1 MKQTKRLPLFM
12 LTIAAFLL
20 SLPTYAQQIVRGTL
34 RSPSGEPI
42 AGATVTVKET
52 NKMTQTSEAGQF
64 SIEAAPGNTLV
75 FSSVGFATREV
86 AVGEGDINEVLQ
98 LSDSSLNEVVVI
110 GYQTVRKKD
119 LTGAVSVVN
128 PANAN
133 RVTSNSVAE
142 SIQGL
147 APGVTVRTGGAP
159 GQNAVIEIRGAASF
173 TNTSPLYVIDG
184 MIADANSTINSNDV
198 ESIQILKD
206 ASAAAI
212 YGSRAANGVVIITT
226 KKGKEGPAR
235 IGVSARVGIQQIP
248 KRWDVMNNV
257 EYADLKKVQYQNSG
271 LTPPASVGSNFDP
284 SINTDWQDEMIRV
297 GKVQDYNI
305 SLSGGTKT
313 GTYLISGSY
322 FDNSGVLEGHEFN
335 RAGLRI
341 NTQSKKGRITFG
353 ENLLLTYTND
363 NHPAEGNPFF
373 DMPQMLPVIAV
384 RSDDYIDLINNNP
397 EGWGFGTSDAITYA
411 WNPVAVKELSYRRSN
426 YSKIVGNAYVEFR
439 LLNWLHYKFNA
450 GLETSFDYSHSLRK
464 QGKWVYQHPY
474 EVSNVQEYRSR
485 FLSTLFEHTLN
496 FNRDVGEHHI
506 DGVVGIST
514 QHTTRNFSNAGRNQ
528 LQVFNGRYMT
538 TIGSAIGDFVSDG
551 GIPIDYRM
559 YGYLGRINYSY
570 ADKYLLTL
578 TGRIDE
584 DSRFGKDYRSGAF
597 PSVAA
602 AWRISRE
609 NFFNIDWIS
618 DLKIHASYG
627 ELGINPLGSWDYIG
641 FLNSNP
647 RTIFGPDQVPNVG
660 ATQARLA
667 NPDLRWESRIVK
679 NVGLDASLFNNRVSF
694 TFEAYNSLSKDV
706 LVYLPIAWYLGNLG
720 GEPAV
725 NAGSIRNKGIEA
737 SITYRN
743 NARRIKWDASVNFT
757 TIKNVVESVGNRGEG
772 IDYIQVGAT
781 RSQVGHSLGQWYV
794 LHSNGLFQSQEEID
808 NYKNKDGI
816 VIQPFAKPGDIRYVD
831 QNGDGEINDKDR
843 AYKGS
848 PWPKLQTGAQ
858 FNASMGPFTLNLQ
871 FVGVFGYTIHN
882 SVRQIL
888 DGYQNTNFRK
898 GINPWSPSNTN
909 TTDPR
914 IGVSNNDPG
923 LQYNAR
929 YDTDRWLE
937 NGSYVRLR
945 NIELGYNISDAML
958 QRIGFTN
965 TRVYINAQNVFT
977 ITNYSG
983 LDPDVVGVGIYE
995 RGVDSGNWPA
1005 SRIISLGAQFQF

>member
-1 MKQTKRLPLFM
+1 M
-12 LTIAAFLL
+12 LIVGAFLL
-20 SLPTYAQQIVRGTL
+20 SLNTFAQQTYRGTL
-34 RSPSGEPI
+34 RAPSGEPI

-52 NKMTQTSEAGQF
+52 NTITQTSETGLF
-64 SIEAAPGNTLV
+64 VVNAPEGSTLI
-75 FSSVGFATREV
+75 FSSVGFVTREV
-86 AVGEGDINEVLQ
+86 LVRPGEMDEVLQ
-98 LSDSSLNEVVVI
+98 TSDTSLNEVVVI

-128 PANAN
+128 PANAS

-147 APGVTVRTGGAP
+147 APGVTVRTGGGP
-159 GQNAVIEIRGAASF
+159 GQGAVIEIRGAASF

-184 MIADANSTINSNDV
+184 MIADANSTINSNDI

-212 YGSRAANGVVIITT
+212 YGSRAANGVVILTT
-226 KKGKEGPAR
+226 RKGKEGPAK
-235 IGVSARVGIQQIP
+235 ISVHARVGIQQIP
-248 KRWDVMNNV
+248 KRWEMMNNV
-257 EYADLKKVQYQNSG
+257 EYATLKKTQFENSG
-271 LTPPASVGSNFDP
+271 LPVPPSVGSAFDP
-284 SINTDWQDEMIRV
+284 SINTDWHDEMIRF
-297 GKVQDYNI
+297 GTVQDYNVT
-305 SLSGGTKT
+305 LSGGTKT
-313 GTYLISGSY
+313 GTYLISGSF
-322 FDNSGVLEGHEFN
+322 FDNVGVLEGHEFD
-335 RAGLRI
+335 RGSLRI
-341 NTQSKKGRITFG
+341 NTQTKKGRITFG
-353 ENLLLTYTND
+353 ENMVLTHTVD
-363 NHPAEGNPFF
+363 KGPAGGNSFF
-373 DMPQMLPVIAV
+373 DMPVMLPVIAV

-397 EGWGFGTSDAITYA
+397 EGWGIGTNDAITYA
-411 WNPVAVKELSYRRSN
+411 WNPVAVNALNYRTSK
-426 YSKIVGNAYVEFR
+426 YSKLVGNAYVEARIF
-439 LLNWLHYKFNA
+439 NWLQYKFNA
-450 GLETSFDYSHSLRK
+450 GLEVSFDHSTILRK

-474 EVSNVQEYRSR
+474 ELSNVQDYRSR
-485 FLSTLFEHTLN
+485 FVSTLFEHTLN
-496 FNRDVGEHHI
+496 FNEDLGDHHI
-506 DGVVGIST
+506 DGVVGLST
-514 QHTTRNFSNAGRNQ
+514 QHTLRDFSNAGRNG
-528 LQVFNGRYMT
+528 LQVFNGSYMT
-538 TIGSAIGDFVSDG
+538 TIGSALGEFVSDG
-551 GIPIDYRM
+551 GIPTDYRM
-559 YGYLGRINYSY
+559 YGYLGRINYAY

-578 TGRIDE
+578 TGRIDQ
-584 DSRFGKDYRSGAF
+584 DSRFGKDYRTGVF

-609 NFFNIDWIS
+609 NFFKVGWMNE
-618 DLKIHASYG
+618 LKLHASYG

-647 RTIFGPDQVPNVG
+647 RTIFGPDQSPNVG

-667 NPDLRWESRIVK
+667 NPDLRWENRVVK
-679 NVGLDASLFNNRVSF
+679 NIGFDASLLNNRISF
-694 TFEAYNSLSKDV
+694 SFEAYNSLSKDV

-743 NARRIKWDASVNFT
+743 NSGNVHWDASLNFT

-772 IDYIQVGAT
+772 IDYIQIGAT
-781 RSQVGHSLGQWYV
+781 RSQVGHALGQWYV
-794 LHSNGLFQSQEEID
+794 LHTNGLFQSQEEID
-808 NYKNKDGI
+808 NYKNKDDK
-816 VIQPFAKPGDIRYVD
+816 VIQPFAKPGDIRYID
-831 QNGDGEINDKDR
+831 LNDDGEINDKDR

-858 FNASMGPFTLNLQ
+858 FNASYKRFNLNIQL
-871 FVGVFGYTIHN
+871 VGIFGYTIHN
-882 SVRQIL
+882 SVRQVL

-898 GINPWSPSNTN
+898 EINPWTPSNTN

-914 IGVSNNDPG
+914 IGVANNDVG

-937 NGSYVRLR
+937 SGSYVRLR
-945 NIELGYNISDAML
+945 NIELGYNITDGML

-965 TRVYINAQNVFT
+965 SRVYINAQNLFT
-977 ITNYSG
+977 ITGYSG
-983 LDPDVVGVGIYE
+983 LDPDVVGLGIYE